1 MNSLLI
7 ALMSITGLFILLL
20 LIKSIVKKEFCVI
33 CGAVTLTWIG
43 LLTAKYLE
51 LFTDTI
57 VIALLLGHTSLGV
70 FYLLEK
76 RVSKQWLIFR
86 LPLLLTLLSLT
97 YLLLTETKDILTIL
111 AFLFLL
117 WLALGLLLMIQTN
130 QSLQK
135 IVNKIIACCRSW

>member
-20 LIKSIVKKEFCVI
+20 LIKSIVKKEFCVL

-51 LFTDTI
+51 LFTDTVI
-57 VIALLLGHTSLGV
+57 IALLLGHTSLGV

-76 RVSKQWLIFR
+76 KMSKQWLIFR

-111 AFLFLL
+111 SFLFLL
-117 WLALGLLLMIQTN
+117 WLALGLLLMSQTN

>member
-43 LLTAKYLE
+43 LLITRYLG

-111 AFLFLL
+111 SFLFLL
-117 WLALGLLLMIQTN
+117 WLAFGLLFAYQTN
-130 QSLQK
+130 QRFHQLTK
-135 IVNKIIACCRSW
+135 KLIDCCRRW